1 MKKFSVGLPIAEKA
15 GFVEKIIEYKEN
27 ISEVYFSWGSFK
39 SGRSA
44 QNADYKSKPFE
55 AQEKLLRNL
64 PLLHEN
70 GLMFNLLFNA
80 NCYGA
85 ESLSKSLFYEI
96 GDTIDYVSEKF
107 NVRSVTTT
115 SPLIAKFI
123 KTNFPNVKTRASV
136 NMEIGTENGMEYIAE
151 YFDGFY
157 LKREFNKHLP
167 TIKRLRAWCD
177 EHGKELFLLAN
188 SGCLNDCSTHNF
200 HDNLVS
206 HEAEVAKYDN
216 AYVFEG
222 VCRNFLKNNPEKFLQ
237 RTNFVRPEDVPLI
250 EGYFDGIKLATRT
263 NPNPSIVLDAYLRG
277 RYRGSLPSLL
287 EPDHA
292 GLFFPSVIENAK
304 IDDKYMQTVL
314 QCDKRCSTCD
324 YCENVLKNATIKLE
338 DISC

>member
-64 PLLHEN
+64 TLLHEN

-157 LKREFNKHLP
+157 LKREFNKYLP

-177 EHGKELFLLAN
+177 
-188 SGCLNDCSTHNF
+188 
-200 HDNLVS
+200 
-206 HEAEVAKYDN
+206 
-216 AYVFEG
+216 
-222 VCRNFLKNNPEKFLQ
+222 
-237 RTNFVRPEDVPLI
+237 
-250 EGYFDGIKLATRT
+250 
-263 NPNPSIVLDAYLRG
+263 
-277 RYRGSLPSLL
+277 
-287 EPDHA
+287 
-292 GLFFPSVIENAK
+292 
-304 IDDKYMQTVL
+304 
-314 QCDKRCSTCD
+314 
-324 YCENVLKNATIKLE
+324 
-338 DISC
+338 